1 VIAVTEPQALYWRY
15 CSRDKEAI
23 MMMNFTDR
31 FGAHSD
37 ISPLGYA
44 MLFVGLIGLAWVLSG
59 S

>member
-1 VIAVTEPQALYWRY
+1 
-15 CSRDKEAI
+15 
-23 MMMNFTDR
+23 MMIMNFTDR

-44 MLFVGLIGLAWVLSG
+44 ILFICFIGLAWVLSG

>member
-1 VIAVTEPQALYWRY
+1 
-15 CSRDKEAI
+15 
-23 MMMNFTDR
+23 MMIMNFTDR

-44 MLFVGLIGLAWVLSG
+44 ILFIGLIGLAWVLSG